1 MITAAGGRNPIRSQ
15 LGIALEG
22 STQTQKRIVVDI
34 LGSDPSP
41 ESCSEF
47 HCNGKRPVIVVS
59 GVKGRRRYEFM
70 LLPTDSEELVTTTGF
85 ILDLLAPF
93 EQVPREHP
101 PLRGLCRTPAH
112 RPDLPPRPRH
122 PYRRRRPPNAAACR
136 PGAQRWGS

>member
-1 MITAAGGRNPIRSQ
+1 MITADGGRNPIRSQ

-34 LGSDPSP
+34 LGSGPSP

-47 HCNGKRPVIVVS
+47 HCNGKRPVIVVP

-70 LLPTDSEELVTTTGF
+70 LLPTDSEELVTTTDF

-93 EQVPREHP
+93 EQVPPRASAAPRSMSH
-101 PLRGLCRTPAH
+101 TSAS
-112 RPDLPPRPRH
+112 PRPS
-122 PYRRRRPPNAAACR
+122 AAATSSLSAT
-136 PGAQRWGS
+136 PPT

>member
-22 STQTQKRIVVDI
+22 STQAQKRIVVDI
-34 LGSDPSP
+34 LGSAPSP

-70 LLPTDSEELVTTTGF
+70 LLPTDSEELVTTTDF
-85 ILDLLAPF
+85 ILDLLAP
-93 EQVPREHP
+93 
-101 PLRGLCRTPAH
+101 LRTG
-112 RPDLPPRPRH
+112 PPRASAAPRSMSH
-122 PYRRRRPPNAAACR
+122 TSVSPRPSAAATSSLSAT
-136 PGAQRWGS
+136 PPT

>member
-59 GVKGRRRYEFM
+59 GVKGRRR
-70 LLPTDSEELVTTTGF
+70 LPARRSTLGFVT
-85 ILDLLAPF
+85 
-93 EQVPREHP
+93 PRTS
-101 PLRGLCRTPAH
+101 RG
-112 RPDLPPRPRH
+112 
-122 PYRRRRPPNAAACR
+122 
-136 PGAQRWGS
+136 S

>member
-1 MITAAGGRNPIRSQ
+1 MITADGGRNPIRSQ

-47 HCNGKRPVIVVS
+47 HCNGKRPVIVVP

-70 LLPTDSEELVTTTGF
+70 LLPTDSEELVTTTDF
-85 ILDLLAPF
+85 ILDLLAP
-93 EQVPREHP
+93 
-101 PLRGLCRTPAH
+101 LRTGP
-112 RPDLPPRPRH
+112 PPRSSAAPRSMSH
-122 PYRRRRPPNAAACR
+122 TSASPRPSAAATSSLSAT
-136 PGAQRWGS
+136 PPT